1 MQVETSQC
9 KKRRGREDFPSN
21 LSLFLQKVQSLSLS
35 KKGDL
40 VWINKQRNF
49 IKTVRIVYVLR
60 ESRDVAANSKSAM
73 LLGRKQTRPTLLSM
87 HSG

>member
-1 MQVETSQC
+1 MKQVNARDE
-9 KKRRGREDFPSN
+9 KAEDCPSN

-35 KKGDL
+35 KRGDL

-49 IKTVRIVYVLR
+49 IKTVRIVYVPKD
-60 ESRDVAANSKSAM
+60 SRDVTTNSGRAM
-73 LLGRKQTRPTLLSM
+73 LLGRKQTRPTLLLM

>member
-1 MQVETSQC
+1 MKQVNARDE
-9 KKRRGREDFPSN
+9 KAEDCPSN

-35 KKGDL
+35 KRGDL

-49 IKTVRIVYVLR
+49 IKTVRIGYVLR
-60 ESRDVAANSKSAM
+60 RSRDVTANSERAM